1 MSTCIIMQNMII
13 KDRVETYESIVD
25 FNVMF
30 IPKVDM
36 IVDKTN

>member
-1 MSTCIIMQNMII
+1 MHNMI
-13 KDRVETYESIVD
+13 KEDKVETYKSIVD

-36 IVDKTN
+36 VVDKTKQF